1 MSSVLLF
8 SLLEVF
14 ALFFFFLLLS
24 FFFSPIRDD
33 VSKACGFHYKQEKV
47 EI

>member
-14 ALFFFFLLLS
+14 ALFFFLLLLS
-24 FFFSPIRDD
+24 FFFLPFRDD
-33 VSKACGFHYKQEKV
+33 VSKASGFHYKQEKV